1 MQSLFSFIVKPVD
14 KRYDNEV
21 KVGNKTLI
29 TNSRIES
36 WKSVSNQ
43 AVVLEVPKAF
53 TTKVRKGDIIVIHH
67 NVFRRFYDIRG
78 NQKDSRS
85 KFIDDKFFCDIDQVY
100 LYKQDGE
107 WNAFGDR
114 CFINPILDSDDL
126 TADKERKLIGILK
139 YGNSSLE
146 AVEINP
152 GDLVGYTPNGEFE
165 FVVDNE
171 RLYCMKSNDI
181 VIKYEYEG
189 NETKYNPSWA
199 SGSSRTD

>member
-21 KVGNKTLI
+21 KVGSKTLI

-85 KFIDDKFFCDIDQVY
+85 KFIDDKFFCV
-100 LYKQDGE
+100 
-107 WNAFGDR
+107 
-114 CFINPILDSDDL
+114 
-126 TADKERKLIGILK
+126 
-139 YGNSSLE
+139 
-146 AVEINP
+146 
-152 GDLVGYTPNGEFE
+152 
-165 FVVDNE
+165 
-171 RLYCMKSNDI
+171 
-181 VIKYEYEG
+181 
-189 NETKYNPSWA
+189 
-199 SGSSRTD
+199 

>member
-1 MQSLFSFIVKPVD
+1 MQSLFSFIVKPIN

-21 KVGNKTLI
+21 KIGDKTLI

-43 AVVLEVPKAF
+43 AIVVETPKAF
-53 TTKVRKGDIIVIHH
+53 TTKIQKGDIVVIHH
-67 NVFRRFYDIRG
+67 NVFRRFYDMRG
-78 NQKDSRS
+78 KQKDSRS

-114 CFINPILDSDDL
+114 CFISPIVDSDVL

-139 YGNSSLE
+139 YSNSSLE
-146 AVEINP
+146 AIGINP

-165 FVVDNE
+165 FVIDNE

-181 VIKYEYEG
+181 VIKYELKG
-189 NETKYNPSWA
+189 NEIKYNPSWA
-199 SGSSRTD
+199 SGS

>member
-1 MQSLFSFIVKPVD
+1 MQSLFSFIVKPIN
-14 KRYDNEV
+14 KRYDNEI
-21 KVGNKTLI
+21 KVGDKTLI

-53 TTKVRKGDIIVIHH
+53 TTKIRKGDIIVIHH
-67 NVFRRFYDIRG
+67 NVFRRFYDMRG

-114 CFINPILDSDDL
+114 CFINPILDNDDL
-126 TADKERKLIGILK
+126 TADKERKL
-139 YGNSSLE
+139 
-146 AVEINP
+146 
-152 GDLVGYTPNGEFE
+152 
-165 FVVDNE
+165 
-171 RLYCMKSNDI
+171 
-181 VIKYEYEG
+181 
-189 NETKYNPSWA
+189 
-199 SGSSRTD
+199 

>member
-21 KVGNKTLI
+21 KVGSKTLI

-85 KFIDDKFFCDIDQVY
+85 KFIDDKFFCGV
-100 LYKQDGE
+100 
-107 WNAFGDR
+107 
-114 CFINPILDSDDL
+114 
-126 TADKERKLIGILK
+126 ER
-139 YGNSSLE
+139 
-146 AVEINP
+146 
-152 GDLVGYTPNGEFE
+152 FW
-165 FVVDNE
+165 
-171 RLYCMKSNDI
+171 R
-181 VIKYEYEG
+181 
-189 NETKYNPSWA
+189 
-199 SGSSRTD
+199 

>member
-21 KVGNKTLI
+21 KVGSKTLI

-43 AVVLEVPKAF
+43 AVVLEVP
-53 TTKVRKGDIIVIHH
+53 
-67 NVFRRFYDIRG
+67 NFRRFYDIRG